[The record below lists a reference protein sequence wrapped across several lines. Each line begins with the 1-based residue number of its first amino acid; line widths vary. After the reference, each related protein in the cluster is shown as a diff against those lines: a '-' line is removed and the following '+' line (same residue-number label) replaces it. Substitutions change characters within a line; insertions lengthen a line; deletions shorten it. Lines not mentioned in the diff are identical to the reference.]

1 MSRLRLP
8 PVTAF
13 GPEHL
18 QLVEDLLEKWAN
30 EALNIANR
38 PSACGSLVL
47 TWAAAATSAT
57 TTQAHGLG
65 VIPQIAIVTPAGGQT
80 VASGPAVLLAAT
92 PFDATNIYV
101 IGRDTD
107 ATARTGSVTC
117 YWLAIG

>member
-8 PVTAF
+8 PVMAF

-18 QLVEDLLEKWAN
+18 QLVEDLIEGWTN
-30 EALNIANR
+30 GMLNIGNR
-38 PSACGSLVL
+38 SVAFGSLTL
-47 TWAAAATSAT
+47 TWSAAATSAT

-65 VIPQIAIVTPAGGQT
+65 VTPLAAIVTPAGGQA

-107 ATARTGSVTC
+107 GTARTGSVTC